1 MATSPHGAEAADN
14 QIAERITNALVVKN
28 VSILTLSEE
37 TGIAYNTLRRS
48 LKGHRS
54 LSFKEFGKIAE
65 VLEVQPS
72 ALLPSELMASQ
83 DAA

>member
-1 MATSPHGAEAADN
+1 MANPINGVPVADT
-14 QIAERITNALVVKN
+14 QIADRIRNALIIKN
-28 VSILTLSEE
+28 VSVLTLSEE

-48 LKGHRS
+48 LKGNRS

-72 ALLPSELMASQ
+72 ALLPAILTGN
-83 DAA
+83 AA